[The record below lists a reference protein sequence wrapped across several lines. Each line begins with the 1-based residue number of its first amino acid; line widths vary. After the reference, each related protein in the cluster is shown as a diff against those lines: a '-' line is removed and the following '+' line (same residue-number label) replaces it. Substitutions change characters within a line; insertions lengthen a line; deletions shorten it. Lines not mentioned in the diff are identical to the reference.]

1 MPPSILD
8 SPGVGG
14 KSDSCAL
21 YGSGRTPES
30 VPLAT
35 KERQDPDAA
44 VKGGEM

>member
-1 MPPSILD
+1 MKT
-8 SPGVGG
+8 PGWQCTPVEYVQ
-14 KSDSCAL
+14 
-21 YGSGRTPES
+21 YGDFS